1 MLRESP
7 TRLKASSVAA
17 KLHSLSIRLLREA
30 RKDDFRLGVT
40 SARLSALSVLVFG
53 GPTTLGRLAEIE
65 QVSQP
70 TMTRIAAALT
80 RGGYAKRTVAPDDR
94 RYALLEATAKGRR
107 LLEDGRRNRES
118 RLAALLATLSPKDLR
133 TCNAAAD
140 LLAAALR
147 PADDQTTQ
155 AHDVLLGRTRSS

>member
-1 MLRESP
+1 
-7 TRLKASSVAA
+7 
-17 KLHSLSIRLLREA
+17 
-30 RKDDFRLGVT
+30 
-40 SARLSALSVLVFG
+40 
-53 GPTTLGRLAEIE
+53 
-65 QVSQP
+65 
-70 TMTRIAAALT
+70 MTRIAAALT

-133 TCNAAAD
+133 TCNTAAD

-147 PADDQTTQ
+147 PAGD
-155 AHDVLLGRTRSS
+155 